1 MKTIIFCALALA
13 TCSGVAAE
21 PQTAAPTG
29 VAAFLTELDALRS
42 DAHIPG
48 LSVAVVRDGEIL
60 LAAGLGYA
68 NIEQGVAATA
78 QTPYDIASVTKPL
91 SAVVALKLVEA
102 GTLDLDKPI
111 ASYSDWTEFC
121 QAFSEQPS
129 IFAQDLRCEPP
140 THTLRHLLSHTATG
154 EPGTRFSYNPI
165 LYSWASRPIMAV
177 TDATFSSLVA
187 QHVFAPAG
195 MQQSARRYRD
205 LPLRADLA
213 ARLTTSYQIDEAGV
227 ARPSGPRSRQGDG
240 AAGGVIST
248 VLDLAAFDIAL
259 DDGKLISADSRA
271 EMMTPMRSNS
281 GAALDY
287 GLGWYLQD
295 YDGLSLVWHSG
306 WWEDAA
312 SSLYLKVPE
321 QNLSLILL
329 ANSEGI
335 WWHNPLDEAAVEQ
348 SRFAQAFLSAFAQR

>member
-1 MKTIIFCALALA
+1 M
-13 TCSGVAAE
+13 
-21 PQTAAPTG
+21 
-29 VAAFLTELDALRS
+29 
-42 DAHIPG
+42 
-48 LSVAVVRDGEIL
+48 
-60 LAAGLGYA
+60 
-68 NIEQGVAATA
+68 
-78 QTPYDIASVTKPL
+78 
-91 SAVVALKLVEA
+91 
-102 GTLDLDKPI
+102 
-111 ASYSDWTEFC
+111 
-121 QAFSEQPS
+121 
-129 IFAQDLRCEPP
+129 
-140 THTLRHLLSHTATG
+140 
-154 EPGTRFSYNPI
+154 
-165 LYSWASRPIMAV
+165 
-177 TDATFSSLVA
+177 
-187 QHVFAPAG
+187 
-195 MQQSARRYRD
+195 
-205 LPLRADLA
+205 
-213 ARLTTSYQIDEAGV
+213 
-227 ARPSGPRSRQGDG
+227 
-240 AAGGVIST
+240 
-248 VLDLAAFDIAL
+248 LDLAAFDIAL